1 MLSNDNKER
10 LQFPFSETKSVI
22 TSSDV
27 RGILLQANLTNPDQ
41 DMLRAFLF
49 GVLTVPFTW
58 ATSADCTVSVEVSP
72 STWTQ
77 VGDTYSFNMYLAT
90 GDTPISVMDSSWP
103 SSCVPICHAPY
114 DVAPIFGV
122 SNVSAHCYCNGTVS
136 GMEAYFQKNLTFS
149 VTLYCGVTSTAS
161 AHDEAV
167 LFFQPGD
174 NVGENC
180 YEDFCSQPGLQLS
193 GGACNASGYCNDHN
207 PCTEDRCDAEGEGC
221 GCTFQWD
228 FNTPGCETQPNVT
241 GGSSWFPSTSQI
253 AENFTKYPR
262 CNVSCPT
269 DYTVNV
275 PCDFYNPTLETQMCE
290 FPSECQ
296 LCLLANGVP
305 FGPTCDT
312 VTIQNTTATGA
323 SSDAPSPSP
332 TPLVEYSTP
341 LPTTPTSSPTPSPT
355 VEVPPTPTPAPT
367 PTPTPTPSPIQLPP
381 LSPVPTPSS
390 TTTTTTTTPSQA
402 VPIPSPSP
410 SPIPTPSPVPT
421 PSPYSTHLPSPT
433 PSPSPTPAIATASS
447 TTTCQNTSYCALDTE
462 WWLNH
467 TYWFNLIGNGSA
479 CEIEPFVVFNTPS
492 SGDTWVV
499 AAVAYYTTRANIHS
513 TLTANSCES
522 YLNLTQ
528 KQCYSI
534 LETIIS
540 NNCGTNGQNN
550 IPTIPANLVNLT
562 LQCASL
568 LSDFNAGNAQVPT
581 CESPDLSVCAN
592 SSRDDGV
599 ALECDN
605 CPDMPNPLQEDCNGN
620 GIGDACDLPLCG
632 NGCLEDGEQCDDG
645 LHNCFSSGCTT
656 EFRCTNEC
664 TLYVFFEAVEG
675 GFSNTTTNSTTNST
689 TTTTDD
695 GTTDDE
701 LPSDG
706 VVSAVVIGIVLG
718 AIGLAVLAAIV
729 SACRPRPNIFTSSEV
744 DRQKYR

>member
-1 MLSNDNKER
+1 MLSAF
-10 LQFPFSETKSVI
+10 LVGLLVVPFSWA
-22 TSSDV
+22 SS
-27 RGILLQANLTNPDQ
+27 
-41 DMLRAFLF
+41 
-49 GVLTVPFTW
+49 
-58 ATSADCTVSVEVSP
+58 SDCTVNVAVSP

-77 VGDTYSFNMYLAT
+77 VGDTYSFNMYLTT

-193 GGACNASGYCNDHN
+193 GEACNASGYCNDHN
-207 PCTEDRCDAEGEGC
+207 PCTEDRCDAAGDGC

-228 FNTPGCETQPNVT
+228 FAIPGCESQPNAT
-241 GGSSWFPSTSQI
+241 GGGGSSWFPSTSQI
-253 AENFTKYPR
+253 VENFTKYPR

-296 LCLLANGVP
+296 LCLLANGIP
-305 FGPTCDT
+305 FGPTCNT
-312 VTIQNTTATGA
+312 VTAQNETVPA
-323 SSDAPSPSP
+323 SESSTPSPSP
-332 TPLVEYSTP
+332 TPAVEYSTP
-341 LPTTPTSSPTPSPT
+341 LPTLPTPSPT

-367 PTPTPTPSPIQLPP
+367 PTPTPTPTPIPIQLSP
-381 LSPVPTPSS
+381 LADLPTQSTTPSPSQSVPVPTPS
-390 TTTTTTTTPSQA
+390 
-402 VPIPSPSP
+402 
-410 SPIPTPSPVPT
+410 PTPT
-421 PSPYSTHLPSPT
+421 PSPYSTHIPSPT
-433 PSPSPTPAIATASS
+433 PSPSPTPLPSPSPTPATVSTIAT
-447 TTTCQNTSYCALDTE
+447 TTPCQNASYCTLDTE

-467 TYWFNLIGNGSA
+467 TYWFNLILNNSA
-479 CEIEPFVVFNTPS
+479 CEIDPFAVFNTPS
-492 SGDTWVV
+492 SSSDTWVV
-499 AAVAYYTTRANIHS
+499 AAVVYYTTRANVHS
-513 TLTANSCES
+513 VLTANGCES
-522 YLNLTQ
+522 YLNQTQ
-528 KQCYSI
+528 RQCFNI

-562 LQCASL
+562 LQCAAM
-568 LSDFNAGNAQVPT
+568 LSEFNGGNAQVPT
-581 CESPDLSVCAN
+581 CENPDLSACLN

-599 ALECDN
+599 ATECDN
-605 CPDMPNPLQEDCNGN
+605 CPELPNPLQEDCDGN
-620 GIGDACDLPLCG
+620 GVGDACDQPFCG
-632 NGCLEDGEQCDDG
+632 NGCREDGEECDDG
-645 LHNCFSSGCTT
+645 LRNCFFGGCTE

-664 TLYVFFEAVEG
+664 TLYVTPEVAEG

-689 TTTTDD
+689 TTTTTDD
-695 GTTDDE
+695 GTTEDE
-701 LPSDG
+701 LPSEG
-706 VVSAVVIGIVLG
+706 VISAVVIGIVLG
-718 AIGLAVLAAIV
+718 TIGLAVLAAIV
-729 SACRPRPNIFTSSEV
+729 SACRPRPNIFTASEV
-744 DRQKYR
+744 GRQKYR